1 MKIEILGGT
10 SPRLYKLVA
19 PLVMSAAV
27 LRQNNNYPYKT
38 SARHEWLVGL
48 DDDGK
53 TVRGFFPIER
63 REGYFYLNN
72 YYVPADAAEEL
83 LQAFIKEAMTKYA
96 TIGPLVAVVHTRH
109 VPVFLEKG
117 FQPEREW
124 KLYVKMRYG
133 KNEAEKKPYE
143 TEVKPKDDESDG
155 KTS

>member
-19 PLVMSAAV
+19 PLVMNAAV

-38 SARHEWLVGL
+38 SSRHEWLVGL

-63 REGYFYLNN
+63 REGYYYLNN
-72 YYVPADAAEEL
+72 YYVPTDSEEEL
-83 LQAFIKEAMTKYA
+83 LHIFIEKAITLY
-96 TIGPLVAVVHTRH
+96 TPICPLVAVVHSHH
-109 VPVFLEKG
+109 VPVFQKKG
-117 FQPEREW
+117 FLPEREW

-133 KNEAEKKPYE
+133 K
-143 TEVKPKDDESDG
+143 SDG

>member
-38 SARHEWLVGL
+38 SSRHEWLVGL

-63 REGYFYLNN
+63 REGYSTSTTTMSR
-72 YYVPADAAEEL
+72 PSREEQ
-83 LQAFIKEAMTKYA
+83 LQAFIEEAITKYA
-96 TIGPLVAVVHTRH
+96 TIGPLVAVVHSRH

>member
-19 PLVMSAAV
+19 PLVMNAAV

-38 SARHEWLVGL
+38 SSRHEWLVGL

-63 REGYFYLNN
+63 REGYYYLNN
-72 YYVPADAAEEL
+72 YYVPADSEEEL
-83 LQAFIKEAMTKYA
+83 LRIFIEKAITLYA
-96 TIGPLVAVVHTRH
+96 PICPLVAVVHSH
-109 VPVFLEKG
+109 HAPVFQKKG
-117 FQPEREW
+117 FLPEREW

-133 KNEAEKKPYE
+133 K
-143 TEVKPKDDESDG
+143 SDG

>member
-19 PLVMSAAV
+19 PLVMNATI

-38 SARHEWLVGL
+38 SSRHEWLVGL

-53 TVRGFFPIER
+53 TVRGFFPMER
-63 REGYFYLNN
+63 REGYYYLNN
-72 YYVPADAAEEL
+72 YYVPADSEEEL
-83 LQAFIKEAMTKYA
+83 LHFFIEEAITLYA
-96 TIGPLVAVVHTRH
+96 PIGPLVAVVHSHH
-109 VPVFLEKG
+109 VPVFQKKG
-117 FQPEREW
+117 FLPEREW

-133 KNEAEKKPYE
+133 K
-143 TEVKPKDDESDG
+143 SDG